1 MRVAL
6 KLMVVFLGLLVT
18 VLALESWQRVQRER
32 EVVERDIAHEQR
44 LLGRALRPS
53 VRLALRSGDVD
64 AAREVLEI
72 AEQGEAEVGIRLVDL
87 GLEGLG
93 GAPAVPERLTGRGER
108 EATHVDRSTDPGTVY
123 TYVPLGADAPGTAIE
138 LAEPLSEAEAR
149 IHRGAMGLLWT
160 TLAIALGAAWLA
172 VLVGNWIVG
181 RPVRDLVARTE
192 EIAAGS
198 LDMLPRSRR
207 RDELGHLHSAIAKM
221 VDRLR
226 EARAAAE
233 RETEAR
239 LEAERRLRHGERLA
253 AVGTLAAGVA
263 HELGTP
269 LQVVAGRARM
279 IEEAD
284 TTPPDLERHARIV
297 RTEAKRMER
306 IVRSLLSLSRPRH
319 RVRRP
324 VSVDTL
330 VAEVVEHLGPNAEKS
345 GVRIEASIDESLTV
359 LGDRDHLAQLLTNLV
374 QNAVQ
379 AMPDGGTV
387 GVSVSLAGA
396 LEPPPDVPPHEAYVR
411 IDVHDDGVGIPPE
424 LQSEIF
430 DPFFTTKDVGQGT
443 GLGLSVAFVIAR
455 EHDGWLALD
464 SAPCV
469 GTTLSILLPIGSE
482 AAA

>member
-18 VLALESWQRVQRER
+18 VLALEGWQRLRRER

-53 VRLALRSGDVD
+53 VRLALRAGDL
-64 AAREVLEI
+64 RG
-72 AEQGEAEVGIRLVDL
+72 AEELLQVAEEGEAEVGIRLVAL
-87 GLEGLG
+87 GPDGVG
-93 GAPAVPERLTGRGER
+93 TAPAVRAPLTGDARK
-108 EATHVDRSTDPGTVY
+108 EATHVDRTNEPGTVY
-123 TYVPLGADAPGTAIE
+123 TYVPLGDDAPGTAIE
-138 LAEPLSEAEAR
+138 LAEPLAKAEAR
-149 IHRGAMGLLWT
+149 IRQGAMGLLWT
-160 TLAIALGAAWLA
+160 TLAVAFGAAWLA

-198 LDMLPRSRR
+198 LDVLPRTRR

-279 IEEAD
+279 IEEAKE
-284 TTPPDLERHARIV
+284 TPADLRRHARIV
-297 RTEAKRMER
+297 RTESKRMER
-306 IVRSLLSLSRPRH
+306 IVRSLLSLSRPRDQ
-319 RVRRP
+319 VRRP
-324 VSVDTL
+324 VAMGTL
-330 VAEVVEHLGPNAEKS
+330 VAEVVEHLGPNAEKA
-345 GVRIEASIDESLTV
+345 GVHIEAAIDESVTV

-374 QNAVQ
+374 QNGVQ
-379 AMPDGGTV
+379 AMPEGGRV
-387 GVSVSLAGA
+387 AVRLSRSSP
-396 LEPPPDVPPHEAYVR
+396 LEPPPDVPPHEGYVR
-411 IDVHDDGVGIPPE
+411 IDVHDEGVGIPPE
-424 LQSEIF
+424 LQDEIF

-464 SAPCV
+464 SAPSA
-469 GTTLSILLPIGSE
+469 GTTLSVLLPVATE
-482 AAA
+482 ASP

>member
-6 KLMVVFLGLLVT
+6 KLMIVFLGLLVT
-18 VLALESWQRVQRER
+18 VLGLEGWQHLQRER
-32 EVVERDIAHEQR
+32 EVVERDMAHEQR

-53 VRLALRSGDVD
+53 VRLALRSGDLD
-64 AAREVLEI
+64 AAQELLQVAQE
-72 AEQGEAEVGIRLVDL
+72 GEAEVGIRLVGVGPD
-87 GLEGLG
+87 GLG
-93 GAPAVPERLTGRGER
+93 ATPALPIHLTGRGEA
-108 EATHVDRSTDPGTVY
+108 EVTHTDRSTGPGTVY
-123 TYVPLGADAPGTAIE
+123 TYIPLGDDAPGTAIE
-138 LAEPLSEAEAR
+138 LAEPLAKAEAR
-149 IHRGAMGLLWT
+149 IQRGAMGLLWT
-160 TLAIALGAAWLA
+160 TLAVALGAAWLA

-181 RPVRDLVARTE
+181 RPVRDLVAHTE

-198 LDMLPRSRR
+198 LDVLPRSRR

-279 IEEAD
+279 IEEAEE
-284 TTPPDLERHARIV
+284 TPEGLRRHARIV
-297 RTEAKRMER
+297 RTESKRMER

-324 VSVDTL
+324 VAVGTL
-330 VAEVVEHLGPNAEKS
+330 IAEVIEHLSPNAEKA
-345 GVRIEASIDESLTV
+345 GVRIEAEGIDELTV

-374 QNAVQ
+374 QNGVQ
-379 AMPDGGTV
+379 ATPEGGRV
-387 GVSVSLAGA
+387 GISVSRSAA
-396 LEPPPDVPPHEAYVR
+396 LEPPPDVPPHDGYVR
-411 IDVHDDGVGIPPE
+411 IDVHDDGAGIPPE
-424 LQSEIF
+424 LQNEIF

-455 EHDGWLALD
+455 EHDGWLVLD
-464 SAPCV
+464 SLPSV
-469 GTTLSILLPIGSE
+469 GTTLSILLPIAE
-482 AAA
+482 DAA